1 MNGII
6 HESFAVT
13 QKYAWCSKIFLR
25 FSSTSLTTQC
35 RKHEQNKLFP
45 TLFVFILIII
55 IFRYLIIIFNFF
67 KSQWEDIVAQHLK
80 VEFKREIFFDA
91 FGVLSQS
98 LLHEC
103 QTVSLKAVFK
113 AKILW
118 AHSLQCDKQSCLL
131 WKLKFVLELFYS
143 WHFNCL
149 VDHWKIQ
156 NFIKVT
162 L

>member
-80 VEFKREIFFDA
+80 VEFIEKKSVKYFLM
-91 FGVLSQS
+91 LSGCFRKVYFMNVRLCLS
-98 LLHEC
+98 RRF
-103 QTVSLKAVFK
+103 LKPRYF
-113 AKILW
+113 
-118 AHSLQCDKQSCLL
+118 
-131 WKLKFVLELFYS
+131 ELTACNAINNHVCYES
-143 WHFNCL
+143 
-149 VDHWKIQ
+149 
-156 NFIKVT
+156 
-162 L
+162 